1 MVAHYLFGP
10 ARNWTIRHVPL
21 LGNQIAYQ
29 LRHNG
34 LIACP
39 FEWEQKPVI
48 CWLRLFH
55 DPAREPEWV
64 AVVTEV
70 PGNPGGSISNRHS
83 TVQAALVNQFGV
95 DLGSIALFH
104 AWPRGLFGDKVLWS
118 KVDRDGRARDGNA
131 SRADVERLVRQSLPD
146 LPEHQELY
154 RRVLDLGGGTWD
166 EEFRRVFE
174 ALPVTKL
181 PPPHNPA
188 RCAHHARFDQILAG
202 LPESD
207 DWLERDLEAGRIFLE
222 SLTPEDLARCR
233 YHRDDWRAVA
243 NESVRI
249 LEACGDRADTDDYLK
264 AAQLSALG
272 ETEQLYLESL
282 FRDPVCIG
290 GGSYTN
296 GQHRGCALR
305 FSGAER
311 AAIHTSDE
319 SLGVLCTDW
328 TYQGGG

>member
-1 MVAHYLFGP
+1 MIAHYLFGP

-21 LGNQIAYQ
+21 LGNQVAYQ

-55 DPAREPEWV
+55 DPAGEPEWV

-118 KVDRDGRARDGNA
+118 KVDRGGRARDGDA

-174 ALPVTKL
+174 ALPVTEL
-181 PPPHNPA
+181 PPRTTQPA
-188 RCAHHARFDQILAG
+188 APTTRASTRSLPGSLRVTTGWKGTWRLAG
-202 LPESD
+202 FS
-207 DWLERDLEAGRIFLE
+207 WSSSGQRIWPGAVTTATTGVP
-222 SLTPEDLARCR
+222 SRTRASGS
-233 YHRDDWRAVA
+233 WKRAVT
-243 NESVRI
+243 
-249 LEACGDRADTDDYLK
+249 GPTPM
-264 AAQLSALG
+264 
-272 ETEQLYLESL
+272 T
-282 FRDPVCIG
+282 
-290 GGSYTN
+290 T
-296 GQHRGCALR
+296 
-305 FSGAER
+305 
-311 AAIHTSDE
+311 
-319 SLGVLCTDW
+319 
-328 TYQGGG
+328 